1 MASVIKRKLISKI
14 LKLNLLIREESKL
27 SSMWRHQ
34 ISKKIMCAGMC
45 LELLDIGSATLKVV
59 HLVLLPVKVELIPKN

>member
-1 MASVIKRKLISKI
+1 
-14 LKLNLLIREESKL
+14 
-27 SSMWRHQ
+27 MWRHQ